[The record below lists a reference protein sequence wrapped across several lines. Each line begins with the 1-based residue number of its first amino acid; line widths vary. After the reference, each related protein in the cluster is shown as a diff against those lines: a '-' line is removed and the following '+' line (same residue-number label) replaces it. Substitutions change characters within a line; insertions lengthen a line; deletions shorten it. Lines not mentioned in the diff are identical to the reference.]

1 MCVGVLPVRFGW
13 GPAVSEGLGL
23 RPSQVRGGRGY
34 APPKGVLV
42 CFRGAKARRT
52 FYDEH
57 FTTNILRRTFFE
69 KVSELVSWARQNKPF
84 LLGLFILRS
93 RSESHEIVAN

>member
-1 MCVGVLPVRFGW
+1 MHNDLAYGQVKLDLAYGQVKRVVGGATP
-13 GPAVSEGLGL
+13 
-23 RPSQVRGGRGY
+23 RPR
-34 APPKGVLV
+34 V
-42 CFRGAKARRT
+42 CWFAFAERKH
-52 FYDEH
+52 DEH

-93 RSESHEIVAN
+93 RSKSHEIEAN